1 LKIFLIFLC
10 LFNILMWIV
19 FLKKFKALFTAD
31 DILESTKEKM
41 NRIISD
47 MNRNVDR
54 DITVVNDVISRLDSA
69 RNDAEKAMK
78 LMSEMEKKSVAL
90 SEFKSKVSAR
100 TEKLS
105 PYSAKV
111 EKSYEKH
118 KSRVSLDRKNV
129 SDRQTVSITQ
139 EGERQIGKEPLQNTL
154 FDERAAPINTVA
166 EVSVMEDGASYAEI
180 PVVVPEV
187 FVSDTPVV
195 THSKEDLKTRIIH
208 MYDLGY
214 SPDDIVHQLDCS
226 MTEVQFV
233 LTLENRI

>member
-1 LKIFLIFLC
+1 MKIFLIFLC

-195 THSKEDLKTRIIH
+195 THSKEDLKTRIIR

>member
-1 LKIFLIFLC
+1 
-10 LFNILMWIV
+10 MWIV
-19 FLKKFKALFTAD
+19 FLKKFKALFTSD

-54 DITVVNDVISRLDSA
+54 DITVVNDAIARLNSA
-69 RNDAEKAMK
+69 KNDAEKAMK
-78 LMSEMEKKSVAL
+78 LMSDMEKKSAAL

-118 KSRVSLDRKNV
+118 KSRVFLDRKNV
-129 SDRQTVSITQ
+129 SERQTVSITQ
-139 EGERQIGKEPLQNTL
+139 EGERQIGKEPLQSTL
-154 FDERAAPINTVA
+154 FDEHPAPINTVA
-166 EVSVMEDGASYAEI
+166 EVSMTEDGASYAEI
-180 PVVVPEV
+180 PVVVPDV
-187 FVSDTPVV
+187 FISDTPVV
-195 THSKEDLKTRIIH
+195 PHSKDDLKTRIIN

-214 SPDDIVHQLDCS
+214 TPDDIVHQLDCS

-233 LTLENRI
+233 LALENRI

>member
-1 LKIFLIFLC
+1 
-10 LFNILMWIV
+10 MWIV

-118 KSRVSLDRKNV
+118 KSRVSLERVLKSWRCIV
-129 SDRQTVSITQ
+129 AIESDRLWQKMQKSLKSVS
-139 EGERQIGKEPLQNTL
+139 
-154 FDERAAPINTVA
+154 
-166 EVSVMEDGASYAEI
+166 
-180 PVVVPEV
+180 
-187 FVSDTPVV
+187 
-195 THSKEDLKTRIIH
+195 
-208 MYDLGY
+208 
-214 SPDDIVHQLDCS
+214 
-226 MTEVQFV
+226 
-233 LTLENRI
+233 

>member
-1 LKIFLIFLC
+1 
-10 LFNILMWIV
+10 MWIV

-118 KSRVSLDRKNV
+118 KPRVSLDRKNV

-195 THSKEDLKTRIIH
+195 THSKEDLKTRIIR

-214 SPDDIVHQLDCS
+214 SPDDIVHKLDCS